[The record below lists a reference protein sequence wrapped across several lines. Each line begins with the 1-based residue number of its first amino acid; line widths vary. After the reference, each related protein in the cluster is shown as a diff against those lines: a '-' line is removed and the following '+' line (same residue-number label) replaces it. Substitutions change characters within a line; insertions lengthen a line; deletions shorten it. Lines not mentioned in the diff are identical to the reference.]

1 MSVGAGL
8 ESLAKD
14 TGAQEYWMRRI
25 LAYVLDSLLVWV
37 ALALIG
43 LEAFSLRL
51 LSAGPLSGPV
61 LFAYTVAL
69 EYAAGQTV
77 GKWVMGLRVV
87 GIGSK
92 TDLAR
97 LLMREVS
104 KVFLLFMALDIAA
117 GLLLAKNGRQRY
129 LEVLSDTTQV
139 VDKGP
144 NR

>member
-14 TGAQEYWMRRI
+14 LGAQEYWMRRI
-25 LAYVLDSLLVWV
+25 LAFVMDSLVVWV
-37 ALALIG
+37 GLALVG
-43 LEAFSLRL
+43 FEAFSFRL

-61 LFAYTVAL
+61 LFAYTVVL

-92 TDLAR
+92 TDLSR
-97 LLMREVS
+97 LMVREIS
-104 KVFLLFMALDIAA
+104 KAFLLFLALDVAA
-117 GLLLAKNGRQRY
+117 GLLVSKNGRQRY

-139 VDKGP
+139 VD
-144 NR
+144 RR